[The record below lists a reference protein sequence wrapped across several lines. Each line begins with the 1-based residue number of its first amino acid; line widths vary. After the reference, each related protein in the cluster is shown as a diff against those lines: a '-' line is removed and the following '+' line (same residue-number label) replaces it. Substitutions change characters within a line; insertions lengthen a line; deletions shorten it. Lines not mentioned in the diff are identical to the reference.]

1 MKKFLLIIVI
11 ITIPYLLNA
20 QFDNHSVGIKGGV
33 NWTSLRSSPA
43 ISQPTWPLQYHFGIQ
58 YRLISGKYCGFIV
71 ESNYEKFGFQSIS
84 NGNIYTRSLDYIQ
97 IPFLT
102 HINIG
107 QKLFRF
113 FFELGPFIAFMVKD
127 NIEEGAMG
135 LEQTMAI
142 SNIFDYG
149 IAAGLGFEF
158 NTKYGIY
165 IIDGRFNFGLGNI
178 FPSTRG
184 SDFSISSN
192 LGASVSVGYL
202 FPITHDKR
210 DNKLHY

>member
-71 ESNYEKFGFQSIS
+71 ESNYEK
-84 NGNIYTRSLDYIQ
+84 
-97 IPFLT
+97 
-102 HINIG
+102 
-107 QKLFRF
+107 LFRF

-178 FPSTRG
+178 FPSTGG